1 VKRNINLFKCG
12 GDKMYVVAVYD
23 ISLDEKGSRN
33 WRKIFGI
40 CKRYLHHI
48 QNSVFEGE
56 LSEVDIQRLK
66 YEVSKYIRDDLDSFI
81 IFKSRNER
89 CKFKK
94 IKNFKKLKFFIFC

>member
-1 VKRNINLFKCG
+1 
-12 GDKMYVVAVYD
+12 MYVVAVYD
-23 ISLDEKGSRN
+23 ISLDEKGSHN

-66 YEVSKYIRDDLDSFI
+66 L
-81 IFKSRNER
+81 
-89 CKFKK
+89 
-94 IKNFKKLKFFIFC
+94 

>member
-1 VKRNINLFKCG
+1 
-12 GDKMYVVAVYD
+12 MYVVAVYD

-81 IFKSRNER
+81 IKS
-89 CKFKK
+89 
-94 IKNFKKLKFFIFC
+94 L